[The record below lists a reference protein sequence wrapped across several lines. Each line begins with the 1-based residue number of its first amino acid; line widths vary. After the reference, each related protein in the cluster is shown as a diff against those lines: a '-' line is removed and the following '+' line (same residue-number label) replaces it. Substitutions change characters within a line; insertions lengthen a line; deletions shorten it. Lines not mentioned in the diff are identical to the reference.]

1 MFYLGKW
8 ISGMSTI
15 PIHSNRRWS
24 LNNIGLNCL
33 DFGIPWTLLRYQY
46 ESIARLFGHR
56 SALTSHKI
64 PNYAAS
70 SGRSEQILT
79 PCFIYDFRMGNACI
93 VLLHRLNAFVCCI
106 FAKTWNAMAS
116 LGILLPIDL
125 APAMF
130 ATIWKVVVQYF
141 WLLLPI
147 EYLPIQMNESYG
159 YIWNSNSIFF
169 FTLNIWIQL
178 VVMHIHIH
186 IHEHKI

>member
-1 MFYLGKW
+1 MFYLAKW

-33 DFGIPWTLLRYQY
+33 DFGIPCTLLRYQY

-79 PCFIYDFRMGNACI
+79 PCFIYDFRMDNACI
-93 VLLHRLNAFVCCI
+93 VLLPRLNAFVCCI

-125 APAMF
+125 APAHVCNDL
-130 ATIWKVVVQYF
+130 K
-141 WLLLPI
+141 
-147 EYLPIQMNESYG
+147 G
-159 YIWNSNSIFF
+159 RCSIFLAAAAYWIPSNPNERIIWLHLKFKFNF
-169 FTLNIWIQL
+169 FLYS
-178 VVMHIHIH
+178 
-186 IHEHKI
+186 